1 MTATPSVNL
10 RRAYFDCR
18 YGQLHVRT
26 AFPNTGGFDERT
38 ALVCVHGAPCS
49 SRTFLELL
57 PEVGT
62 DRSVYAVDLPGYGDS
77 DAPSWAP
84 TISDYATAVTDLL
97 DGLRL
102 REVDVLGVHAGAAI
116 AAEVAIAKPEQVR
129 RIALVG
135 VPAYGAAERDAFERE
150 PWPAAPA
157 EDGDHAAREWRRALA
172 LRGPGVTLDQL
183 AAAHADALRSGSR
196 AREAMHAALQWDAN
210 ARLRLVQQPTLVV
223 RAKDSLAVPT
233 QRAREWLPNATWRDL
248 PQYGEG
254 LLTVAPREMATLLRE
269 FLDAGASR
277 RSGGDVRRP
286 LRSRS

>member
-1 MTATPSVNL
+1 MPSTASVNL
-10 RRAYFDCR
+10 RRAYFDSR

-38 ALVCVHGAPCS
+38 ALVCLHGAPYS
-49 SRTFLELL
+49 SRTFLSLL
-57 PEVGT
+57 PEIGT

-77 DAPSWAP
+77 DAPSWPP
-84 TISDYATAVTDLL
+84 TLSDYATAIVDLL

-116 AAEVAIAKPEQVR
+116 AAEVAIAKPQQVR
-129 RIALVG
+129 RLALVG
-135 VPAYGAAERDAFERE
+135 VPAFAATERDAFERE

-157 EDGDHAAREWRRALA
+157 EDGGHAAREWRRLAA
-172 LRGPGVTLDQL
+172 LRGPGVTLEQF
-183 AAAHADALRSGSR
+183 AAAHADALRNGPR
-196 AREAMHAALQWDAN
+196 ATYATLAALRWEAN
-210 ARLRLVQQPTLVV
+210 ARLKLVQQPALVV
-223 RAKDSLAVPT
+223 RAKDSLAEQT

-254 LLTVAPREMATLLRE
+254 LIDVAPREFATLLRE
-269 FLDAGASR
+269 FLDVGATR

>member
-38 ALVCVHGAPCS
+38 ALVCLHGAPHS

-57 PEVGT
+57 PEIGT

-77 DAPSWAP
+77 DAPAWAP
-84 TISDYATAVTDLL
+84 TISDYATAIADLL

-135 VPAYGAAERDAFERE
+135 VPAHTAAERDAFERE
-150 PWPAAPA
+150 PWPASPV
-157 EDGDHAAREWRRALA
+157 EDGTHALQEWRRAA
-172 LRGPGVTLDQL
+172 AVRGPGVTLEQL
-183 AAAHADALRSGSR
+183 AAAHADALRGGTR
-196 AREAMHAALQWDAN
+196 AADATRAALKWDAN
-210 ARLRLVQQPTLVV
+210 ARLRLVQQPALVL
-223 RAKDSLAVPT
+223 RARDALAEQT

-254 LLTVAPREMATLLRE
+254 VLAVAPREVAALLRE
-269 FLDAGASR
+269 FLDMGASR